1 MTTSRPLIFI
11 SYSHKD
17 EAWKDRLVIHLN
29 VLQYHD
35 SLEIWDDR
43 RIGAGEDWFHEIEAA
58 LNTSTIALLLI
69 SANFLTSKFIT
80 EEEVPR
86 LLQRRAQE
94 GLRLIPVI
102 LEPCAWQKVPWLA
115 RIQARPKD
123 GRPLSGGTDHQINT
137 DFTAITLEIDSILHN
152 AG

>member
-17 EAWKDRLVIHLN
+17 ETWKDRLVTHLN
-29 VLQYHD
+29 VLQYQD

-43 RIGAGEDWFHEIEAA
+43 RIEAGEDWFQEIEAA
-58 LNTSTIALLLI
+58 LNASSIALLLI

-80 EEEVPR
+80 KEEVPR

-94 GLRLIPVI
+94 GVRLIPVI

-115 RIQARPKD
+115 RIQARPP
-123 GRPLSGGTDHQINT
+123 RWPSPFRRH
-137 DFTAITLEIDSILHN
+137 
-152 AG
+152 